1 MLDAHDRVFIVDEI
15 DELLDVGEVEEVA
28 VDEHGP
34 ALVVGEVR
42 GEEAGEGELGALE
55 VVAFSPVEAFLS
67 EI

>member
-1 MLDAHDRVFIVDEI
+1 MLNAHDCVFVVDEI

-55 VVAFSPVEAFLS
+55 GNSFSPVEAGLS